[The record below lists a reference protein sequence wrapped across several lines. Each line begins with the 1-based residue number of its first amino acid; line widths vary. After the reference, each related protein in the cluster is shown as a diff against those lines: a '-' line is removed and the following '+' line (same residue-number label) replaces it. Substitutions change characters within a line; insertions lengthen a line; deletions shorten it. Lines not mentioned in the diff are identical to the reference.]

1 MSIAMMVDNNDW
13 RTAQMLKKSIEYYKE
28 QDDRSKYLAAIRK
41 ETELYREVLDTLL
54 VKED

>member
-1 MSIAMMVDNNDW
+1 MMVDNNDW

-28 QDDRSKYLAAIRK
+28 QDDRSKYLTAIRK